1 MINNLFKK
9 YYNKHLQST
18 TMTTACQFC
27 SSVCSD
33 PNDKHARTST
43 HQIYDHSEDRLLSHN
58 ADPINIYHV
67 TRMCKQHASIPFPLS
82 AVVSNTEENVSCLSH
97 IYIVL
102 AHRGVAT
109 KLITPHN
116 LNPHRESHDTNSH
129 FKHTQT
135 NKQTTHPKNVVMTDK
150 AHVQFG
156 VFF

>member
-1 MINNLFKK
+1 
-9 YYNKHLQST
+9 
-18 TMTTACQFC
+18 MTTACQFC

-43 HQIYDHSEDRLLSHN
+43 HQIYGHSENRLLSHN
-58 ADPINIYHV
+58 ADPINIY
-67 TRMCKQHASIPFPLS
+67 HASIPFPLS

-129 FKHTQT
+129 FKYTQT

-156 VFF
+156 VFFNTKH